1 MKQQQVC
8 VLGSTGSI
16 GVNTLDV
23 IARHPEVL
31 SVHSL
36 SAYSR
41 MDRLAEQAARTRAR
55 IVIVP
60 DEAAK
65 KRFMQAWPAVDRPP
79 EIRVGAQALCE
90 TAADPDVTTVM
101 AAIVGA
107 AGMPSALAAAR
118 AGKRVLLAN
127 KEALVTAGSLFMQT
141 LRQSGAELLPID
153 SEHNAIFQC
162 LPQGGDRSRAPEQ
175 PAPGVRRLLLT
186 ASGGPFRCTPLDQLF
201 QVTPDQA
208 CAHPNWSM
216 GRKISVDSATMLNK
230 GLEVIEAYWLFAM
243 PVDQI
248 QVVIHPQSMVHSMV
262 EYEDGS
268 ILAQL
273 GQPDMRTPIAYGL
286 GFPERIDS
294 GLGLFDLAA
303 LTRLDFELP
312 DLQRFPCLG
321 LAFEAL
327 RAGQAACVTL
337 NAANEI
343 AVDCF
348 LKRQIGYTQIAQV
361 IEKSLDRAAG
371 ANCAQPGT
379 LDEILDLD
387 ARARALAAEMCRSAA

>member
-1 MKQQQVC
+1 
-8 VLGSTGSI
+8 
-16 GVNTLDV
+16 
-23 IARHPEVL
+23 
-31 SVHSL
+31 
-36 SAYSR
+36 
-41 MDRLAEQAARTRAR
+41 
-55 IVIVP
+55 
-60 DEAAK
+60 
-65 KRFMQAWPAVDRPP
+65 
-79 EIRVGAQALCE
+79 
-90 TAADPDVTTVM
+90 
-101 AAIVGA
+101 
-107 AGMPSALAAAR
+107 
-118 AGKRVLLAN
+118 
-127 KEALVTAGSLFMQT
+127 
-141 LRQSGAELLPID
+141 
-153 SEHNAIFQC
+153 
-162 LPQGGDRSRAPEQ
+162 
-175 PAPGVRRLLLT
+175 
-186 ASGGPFRCTPLDQLF
+186 
-201 QVTPDQA
+201 A

-243 PVDQI
+243 PVDRI

-327 RAGQAACVTL
+327 RAGQAACVAL
-337 NAANEI
+337 NAANEV

-361 IEKSLDRAAG
+361 IEK
-371 ANCAQPGT
+371 
-379 LDEILDLD
+379 
-387 ARARALAAEMCRSAA
+387 